1 VASPKKEAPLTVN
14 TLYLILHTSYLT
26 MQIYFQLIWA
36 YLKIGI
42 FGFGGGYA
50 MLSLV
55 QKIVVEPGWIS
66 ETMFT
71 DIVAISQMTP
81 GPIGI
86 NSATYIGFVAP
97 GSINPAFQG
106 IFWGLLGSCLATLAV
121 SVPSFF
127 LVLYSSHFIRRHS
140 ESGAIKAIFSGLRPV
155 VVGLIAS
162 AAILLMNSANFNPN
176 GIQWQ
181 LWVNILICALA
192 FCLAYFPVK
201 RGEKKIKIHPIFI
214 IILAGIA
221 GYLIYG
227 L

>member
-1 VASPKKEAPLTVN
+1 MN
-14 TLYLILHTSYLT
+14 IYLK
-26 MQIYFQLIWA
+26 LIWA

-55 QKIVVEPGWIS
+55 EHSVVDPGWIT

-86 NSATYIGFVAP
+86 NSATYIGYVAP
-97 GSINPAFQG
+97 AHVNPSLDSPLWG
-106 IFWGLLGSCLATLAV
+106 ILGSVLATLAV
-121 SVPSFF
+121 VLPSFF
-127 LVLYSSHFIRRHS
+127 LVIYSSHFIRRHQ
-140 ESGAIKAIFSGLRPV
+140 ESGAIKGIFAGLRPV

-162 AAILLMNSANFNPN
+162 AAILLMNNANFNPN
-176 GIQWQ
+176 GINWQ
-181 LWVNILICALA
+181 LWSNIAICAVA
-192 FCLAYFPVK
+192 FCLVYFKFPFRGK
-201 RGEKKIKIHPIFI
+201 RISLHPILVI
-214 IILAGIA
+214 CLAGLT
-221 GYLIYG
+221 GFLIYG

>member
-1 VASPKKEAPLTVN
+1 
-14 TLYLILHTSYLT
+14 
-26 MQIYFQLIWA
+26 
-36 YLKIGI
+36 
-42 FGFGGGYA
+42 

-55 QKIVVEPGWIS
+55 EKAVVTPGWIS

-97 GSINPAFQG
+97 GSVNPELGGVQ
-106 IFWGLLGSCLATLAV
+106 WGLLGSMLATLAV
-121 SVPSFF
+121 VLPSFF

-162 AAILLMNSANFNPN
+162 AAIMLMNAANFNPN
-176 GIQWQ
+176 GINWQ
-181 LWVNILICALA
+181 LWANVAICAA
-192 FCLAYFPVK
+192 TFCLAYFPI
-201 RGEKKIKIHPIFI
+201 RIREKTIRLHPILL
-214 IILAGIA
+214 IILAGIT
-221 GYLIYG
+221 GFILYG
-227 L
+227 I

>member
-1 VASPKKEAPLTVN
+1 MN
-14 TLYLILHTSYLT
+14 N
-26 MQIYFQLIWA
+26 IYIQLIWA
-36 YLKIGI
+36 YIKIGI

-55 QKIVVEPGWIS
+55 EKSVVGPGWIS

-97 GSINPAFQG
+97 GTVNPAYSG
-106 IFWGLLGSCLATLAV
+106 VGWGLLGSVLATLAV
-121 SVPSFF
+121 VLPSFF
-127 LVLYSSHFIRRHS
+127 LVLYSSHFIRRHH

-162 AAILLMNSANFNPN
+162 AAIMLMNKANFNPN
-176 GIQWQ
+176 GINWQ
-181 LWVNILICALA
+181 LWSNVAICAAA
-192 FCLAYFPVK
+192 FCLVFFPIPWK
-201 RGEKKIKIHPIFI
+201 GKKIKLHPILV
-214 IILAGIA
+214 IILAGLT
-221 GYLIYG
+221 GYIIY
-227 L
+227 

>member
-1 VASPKKEAPLTVN
+1 MN
-14 TLYLILHTSYLT
+14 
-26 MQIYFQLIWA
+26 IYWQLVWA

-55 QKIVVEPGWIS
+55 EKAVVDPGWIS

-97 GSINPAFQG
+97 GSVDPMLDTVG
-106 IFWGLLGSCLATLAV
+106 WGLLGSCLATLAV
-121 SVPSFF
+121 VLPSFI
-127 LVLYSSHFIRRHS
+127 LVLYSSHFIRKHS

-155 VVGLIAS
+155 IVGLIAS
-162 AAILLMNSANFNPN
+162 AAIMLMNNANFNPN
-176 GIQWQ
+176 KITWQ
-181 LWVNILICALA
+181 LIANIIICAVA
-192 FCLAYFPVK
+192 FCLAYFP
-201 RGEKKIKIHPIFI
+201 IKFKGRKYKFHPILI
-214 IILAGIA
+214 IVLAGLTGFIL
-221 GYLIYG
+221 YS
-227 L
+227 